1 MKKIYMALILGSL
14 MLAGALAVSAQDAPP
29 QDRQGPQGDGGRQR
43 FQMPTFAEM
52 DKNKDGKISR
62 DEWKGPAQ
70 LFDRLDTNHDGFID
84 QAEYDQWQQ
93 QRGRGGFGGGGGGAR
108 LSESFMKFLDANHDG
123 KISRDE
129 FAKIVQLFDLLDKD
143 HDGFLTQEEVGRFF
157 QTLNEA
163 PAQATGGVEVDK
175 LFEKYD
181 KNKDG
186 KLTPDEVNNDR
197 LFKALDLNHDGV
209 ITREEAEQALKELNA
224 KSQQKKSGEK

>member
-1 MKKIYMALILGSL
+1 MKKIYIALLFVSV
-14 MLAGALAVSAQDAPP
+14 MLAGALAVAAQDFP
-29 QDRQGPQGDGGRQR
+29 QGPQGPQGEGGRQR

-70 LFDRLDTNHDGFID
+70 LFDRIDENHDGFID
-84 QAEYDQWQQ
+84 QDEYNKWQQ
-93 QRGRGGFGGGGGGAR
+93 RPRGGAPGGGGAR
-108 LSESFMKFLDANHDG
+108 FGESFMKFLDANHDG

-129 FAKIVQLFDLLDKD
+129 FARIVQLFDLLDKD
-143 HDGFLTQEEVGRFF
+143 HDGFLTQEEIGRFF
-157 QTLNEA
+157 QAVNEA

-209 ITREEAEQALKELNA
+209 ITREEADQALRELNA
-224 KSQQKKSGEK
+224 KSQQKKSGDK